1 MLILQ
6 TIDIRLIFNKL
17 QKKIKIKKK
26 ESRNFSSHNAQI
38 NTDDKIDTSVLTK
51 KRSKKLINNPL
62 KNKSK

>member
-6 TIDIRLIFNKL
+6 TVNISLIFNKL

-51 KRSKKLINNPL
+51 KDQKID
-62 KNKSK
+62 

>member
-51 KRSKKLINNPL
+51 NRSKKID
-62 KNKSK
+62 

>member
-6 TIDIRLIFNKL
+6 TVNIRLIFNKL

-51 KRSKKLINNPL
+51 KIKKLINNPL